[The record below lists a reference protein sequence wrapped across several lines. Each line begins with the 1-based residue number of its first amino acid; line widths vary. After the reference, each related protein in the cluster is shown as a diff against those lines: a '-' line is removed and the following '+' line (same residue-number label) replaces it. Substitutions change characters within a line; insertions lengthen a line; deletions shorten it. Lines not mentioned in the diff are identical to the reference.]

1 MSYSSF
7 SSSSESAF
15 LCSDSLTN
23 LNLQRNPLCPLN
35 GHAFVYHARVSRKN
49 ERCGNRKK
57 KDNPNCFVKAFR
69 WYTQEHKV
77 PKMRSND
84 RSDLDEFAAWLD
96 QKYDQFLCDSQ
107 RKTAYE
113 SRLQI
118 ISSVQIAPNKS
129 CNPFRKYRRAADCRN
144 GGDGCE
150 KCNQS
155 FEVIMQAK
163 ELSRPASECCFQ
175 NRPTSYCNS
184 SKVTVASSD
193 TIVIKKRSKLK
204 KTSCDNQDNELRLTT
219 PEAKVFE
226 ITEITEKATLSFP
239 QNTPLVEERHS
250 KNKVV
255 APPTNAQ
262 CQCPEEYVNISETST
277 QYEEYKYQN
286 GAESMQPTMS
296 TVTAERR
303 SSQTSKFSA
312 RVKSSNEKGTPT
324 SCHNSKCPYTKEVKI
339 ENDIQ
344 YSDRGSI
351 SAAAFT
357 SCECP
362 VSKLRSNLEIER
374 ANSRQKMR
382 SNTQM
387 NTEFRNNS
395 IREMCNCSLRRRDL
409 DHKLCGYED
418 TPNKLS
424 SDTAQTSDHSII
436 LDSTAIGGS
445 PLLVR
450 IVAR

>member
-150 KCNQS
+150 K
-155 FEVIMQAK
+155 
-163 ELSRPASECCFQ
+163 
-175 NRPTSYCNS
+175 
-184 SKVTVASSD
+184 
-193 TIVIKKRSKLK
+193 
-204 KTSCDNQDNELRLTT
+204 
-219 PEAKVFE
+219 
-226 ITEITEKATLSFP
+226 
-239 QNTPLVEERHS
+239 
-250 KNKVV
+250 
-255 APPTNAQ
+255 
-262 CQCPEEYVNISETST
+262 
-277 QYEEYKYQN
+277 
-286 GAESMQPTMS
+286 
-296 TVTAERR
+296 
-303 SSQTSKFSA
+303 
-312 RVKSSNEKGTPT
+312 
-324 SCHNSKCPYTKEVKI
+324 
-339 ENDIQ
+339 
-344 YSDRGSI
+344 
-351 SAAAFT
+351 
-357 SCECP
+357 
-362 VSKLRSNLEIER
+362 
-374 ANSRQKMR
+374 
-382 SNTQM
+382 
-387 NTEFRNNS
+387 
-395 IREMCNCSLRRRDL
+395 
-409 DHKLCGYED
+409 
-418 TPNKLS
+418 
-424 SDTAQTSDHSII
+424 
-436 LDSTAIGGS
+436 
-445 PLLVR
+445 
-450 IVAR
+450 